1 MEGKLQMSLVNK
13 CKWCKYLL
21 TAAWKPWILGVR
33 TGYLMSG
40 DLLIPLNTAVW
51 SAIWKT
57 KKQTNKCSYSSFI
70 PTGFAQMQFL
80 DVNTKRSGFVL
91 TEKPQDISQH
101 ALEDNNR
108 TFYLCY
114 PLWRHE
120 ASGFDDG
127 QPGLR
132 EHVYQLDFDL
142 CRHYFLQKHNDAKV
156 LGFYEHI
163 QGACTSVSLRYWDE

>member
-1 MEGKLQMSLVNK
+1 MEGKLQMSLVNE

-33 TGYLMSG
+33 TGYLTSG

-57 KKQTNKCSYSSFI
+57 KKKKKRVYTQALSQRVLRQCSFWTWI
-70 PTGFAQMQFL
+70 PNA
-80 DVNTKRSGFVL
+80 VVL
-91 TEKPQDISQH
+91 CWQKSHRIS
-101 ALEDNNR
+101 ANMLLR
-108 TFYLCY
+108 ITITPYYLCY
-114 PLWRHE
+114 PLWRHK
-120 ASGFDDG
+120 ASGFDDR

-163 QGACTSVSLRYWDE
+163 QRVCTFVSLCNCDE